1 MICFCLLEFSI
12 SSKDSKKNKN
22 MPLDEKV
29 FVSLKV
35 VIVHYPELI
44 KNCCKIEK
52 RHLHRKKWQK
62 HDRRLRE
69 EDVRTAGK
77 YVRGEGDRCSAG
89 PDATP
94 AGALVGREA
103 FTVPRGEAACTLCF
117 WACP

>member
-52 RHLHRKKWQK
+52 RHLHRKNWQK

-77 YVRGEGDRCSAG
+77 YVRGVPRRGEGG
-89 PDATP
+89 
-94 AGALVGREA
+94 AGALVGRGA
-103 FTVPRGEAACTLCF
+103 FTVPCGEAACTLCF
-117 WACP
+117 RVCP